1 MDHVAN
7 SPRLYG
13 SFKGKLTFESETRAL
28 VFCRRPDLVLRIG
41 LKEAG
46 KTLPETDIFLS
57 YARADQSIAR
67 MFADSLVLEGFA
79 VWWDASLRSGET
91 FDEVIEKEL
100 RDAKAVVVLWSTRS
114 VASRWVRAEATLA
127 DRRNKLVPAMI
138 EACDRPIIFEL
149 THAADLCG
157 WAGDTSDKLWKS
169 FVLDLRRL
177 VDADPRAASPPDRR
191 SRQETFT
198 PAAVVI
204 EPELAPAVV
213 PASQRAPPINTAS
226 GNQQSAELHCLEME
240 PGELIGDPVAI
251 NSSSMRIGRCAPAE
265 VILPHKSVSREH
277 CIVGLANDEL
287 FVTDQNSTNGTYID
301 GVRIT
306 RATILP
312 VGSILKVGEV
322 SMRHAVR
329 TDATVQSFGRFRSMV
344 GQAQQAGHFAAAS

>member
-1 MDHVAN
+1 V
-7 SPRLYG
+7 
-13 SFKGKLTFESETRAL
+13 
-28 VFCRRPDLVLRIG
+28 
-41 LKEAG
+41 
-46 KTLPETDIFLS
+46 PETDIFLS
-57 YARADQSIAR
+57 YARHDQSIAR
-67 MFADSLVLEGFA
+67 MFADGLVQEGFT

-100 RDAKAVVVLWSTRS
+100 RDAKAVVVLWSPRS

-149 THAADLCG
+149 THAADLCD
-157 WAGDTSDKLWKS
+157 WAGDTSETRWTT

-177 VDADPRAASPPDRR
+177 VDADSRAVRPIELPTRPQPPTPDEVSIEPQPVPVPAASPIA
-191 SRQETFT
+191 QQ
-198 PAAVVI
+198 PAKQAGAVV
-204 EPELAPAVV
+204 
-213 PASQRAPPINTAS
+213 
-226 GNQQSAELHCLEME
+226 QQSSELHCLEME

-251 NSSSMRIGRCAPAE
+251 NTSSMRIGRCAPAE

-277 CIVGLANDEL
+277 CIIGLANDEL

-312 VGSILKVGEV
+312 LGSVLKVGEV
-322 SMRHAVR
+322 TLRHAVR
-329 TDATVQSFGRFRSMV
+329 TDATVQPYSQFRQVS
-344 GQAQQAGHFAAAS
+344 GQALQAGRFAAAS